1 MKAMRLLIAVSI
13 VGLATGC
20 AMKAKYV
27 VAEGLPTASAVIIA
41 DSDTTRV
48 NGIYYNTFLMP
59 DNRCPAIRK
68 NSLGVRLQAK
78 NREEFPAVDIP
89 AGAPVMIGV
98 TYQDA
103 RVAQNRECGYQAR
116 FTPMA
121 GEAYRLDFTTT
132 RDGLSCRID
141 ISDAAGNPVPH
152 EAPAELCLPS
162 MYPEATHANGVGHDI
177 VYNVRIQYY

>member
-1 MKAMRLLIAVSI
+1 
-13 VGLATGC
+13 
-20 AMKAKYV
+20 MKAKYV
-27 VAEGLPTASAVIIA
+27 VAEGLPTASAVIVA

-59 DNRCPAIRK
+59 DNRCPAIRQ

-89 AGAPVMIGV
+89 AGAPVMNGV
-98 TYQDA
+98 SYQDA

-141 ISDAAGNPVPH
+141 ISDAVGNPVPH

-162 MYPEATHANGVGHDI
+162 LYPEATHVNGVGHDV
-177 VYNVRIQYY
+177 VYNVRMQSY

>member
-1 MKAMRLLIAVSI
+1 MRIFITVFVL
-13 VGLATGC
+13 GMATGC
-20 AMKAKYV
+20 AIKAKYV

-41 DSDTTRV
+41 DSDTTDV

-68 NSLGVRLQAK
+68 NSLGARLQAK

-103 RVAQNRECGYQAR
+103 RFAQNRECGYQAR

-121 GEAYRLDFTTT
+121 GEAYRLNFTTT
-132 RDGLSCRID
+132 RDGLSCGME
-141 ISDAAGNPVPH
+141 ISDAAGNTVPH

-162 MYPEATHANGVGHDI
+162 LYPEATHANGVGHD
-177 VYNVRIQYY
+177 VRYNVQIQSY

>member
-1 MKAMRLLIAVSI
+1 
-13 VGLATGC
+13 
-20 AMKAKYV
+20 MKAKYV

-177 VYNVRIQYY
+177 VYNVRIQSY